1 MEVLKI
7 AIAGI
12 AGVLFAVQLKSIRP
26 EYSTY
31 ISLATCVI
39 LFYYG
44 VSRLSVIVDTLNSIQ
59 SYIKISDIYIAVL
72 LKIIGITYIAEF
84 SSALCKDAGYSAVAG
99 QIEVFSKLV
108 ILAVSMPVLM
118 ALLETIDGLIG

>member
-84 SSALCKDAGYSAVAG
+84 SAGICKDAGYQTVAI
-99 QIEVFSKLV
+99 QIEIFGK
-108 ILAVSMPVLM
+108 LAVLVLCMPVLLT
-118 ALLETIDGLIG
+118 LLEMIQGFLS